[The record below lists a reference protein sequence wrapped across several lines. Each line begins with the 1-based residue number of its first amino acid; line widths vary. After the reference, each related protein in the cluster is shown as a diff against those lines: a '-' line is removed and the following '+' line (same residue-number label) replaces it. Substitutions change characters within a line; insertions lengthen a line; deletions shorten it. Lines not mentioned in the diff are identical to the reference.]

1 MERLIFHV
9 DVNSAY
15 LSWEA
20 ARRVALGLEDLR
32 LIPSAISGD
41 PEKRTGV
48 ILAKSIPAKKYGVT
62 TGEPVSAALRKC
74 PELALAR
81 PDFRLYE
88 KNSRAFVAICR
99 EIAPVVEQVSIDE
112 CFLNMSGTGYLY
124 PDPVRTAHMLKDRI
138 RNELGFTVNVGI
150 SRNKL
155 LAKMASDFEKPDKV
169 HTLFPEE
176 IPEKMW
182 PMPVGELFSV
192 GRASAEK
199 LRKSYITTVGELAKA
214 DLQLLE
220 RLLGGKL
227 GRHLHNYANG
237 IDASPVLPEPEEA
250 KGYSISTTLE
260 DDVTDRETARQI
272 LRSLS
277 DSVAGHLRLEGVR
290 AGCIAVTIRAN
301 DFKNRSHQRQLEEST
316 DISDEVYAV
325 SSALFDELWD
335 GKTPLRLLGIALTN
349 ITRGEQAQLSLFPDE
364 KRDKARRRDQAV
376 DAIRGKFGSATI
388 MRASAMDSG
397 LRVGRRYQA
406 KLENQREQASE
417 DFAD

>member
-62 TGEPVSAALRKC
+62 TGEPVSAALRKG
-74 PELALAR
+74 PELVLAR

-112 CFLNMSGTGYLY
+112 CFLDMSGTGYLY

-199 LRKSYITTVGELAKA
+199 LCKSYITTVGDLAKA

-277 DSVAGHLRLEGVR
+277 DSVAGHLRLEGVL

-301 DFKNRSHQRQLEEST
+301 DFKNRSHQRQLEEPT

-325 SSALFDELWD
+325 SSALFGELWD

-406 KLENQREQASE
+406 KLENQREQESE